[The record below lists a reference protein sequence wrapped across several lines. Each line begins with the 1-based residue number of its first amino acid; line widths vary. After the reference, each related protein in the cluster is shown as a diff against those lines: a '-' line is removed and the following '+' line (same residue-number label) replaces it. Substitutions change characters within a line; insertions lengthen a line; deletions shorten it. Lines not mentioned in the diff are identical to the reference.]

1 MRTPLCLTCTR
12 AAFARPRQYNPVSLN
27 RVRITEWMEYQF
39 SRWKNVSP
47 GEKSAP
53 AVVVSNSKTLPRIP
67 APAQTLLKLTQNSFD
82 HYKVP
87 DLGYN
92 FRLEA
97 KQWREPRP
105 HTPSLR
111 ASATA
116 AGGWAQRGFSPV
128 DLLNLWEPTGA
139 WEEYPGLIYGEGP
152 RQKLDVYKPRHA
164 AKAPVV
170 VFFYGGSW
178 QGGSRD
184 LYPFVGASLA
194 AQGIVTVVPDYSI
207 FPPARFPTFVE
218 DAARAV
224 RFARASA
231 AQWGGDPSRLVL
243 MGHSA
248 GAYIAAMLSFDPQWL
263 GQVGLNS
270 QTDLAGF
277 IGLAGPY
284 DFLPIESRTLRTI
297 FGGANRTETQPIS
310 FVTGKEAPALLIT
323 ARRDRLVSPGN
334 SRRMA
339 AQDSR
344 PWRCCRGTD
353 LWRGRSS
360 YVDRRLCARFASS
373 GAGAARRHSIRLARH
388 KQAGQFSQ
396 QSLGTMIRHA
406 RRNDG
411 DRPGQAELWWVKPL

>member
-1 MRTPLCLTCTR
+1 MAAKPKAVENSNKLKEGAFHIKDSAAHMGRSTAREDSAGRRTAL
-12 AAFARPRQYNPVSLN
+12 AADR
-27 RVRITEWMEYQF
+27 
-39 SRWKNVSP
+39 
-47 GEKSAP
+47 
-53 AVVVSNSKTLPRIP
+53 
-67 APAQTLLKLTQNSFD
+67 
-82 HYKVP
+82 
-87 DLGYN
+87 
-92 FRLEA
+92 
-97 KQWREPRP
+97 
-105 HTPSLR
+105 
-111 ASATA
+111 
-116 AGGWAQRGFSPV
+116 AQRRFSPV

-152 RQKLDVYKPRHA
+152 RRKLDVYKPRHA

-194 AQGIVTVVPDYSI
+194 AHGILTVVPDYSI

-224 RFARASA
+224 RFARKSA

-263 GQVGLNS
+263 GQVGLNA

-284 DFLPIESRTLRTI
+284 DFLPIQSRTLRTI
-297 FGGANRTETQPIS
+297 FSGANRTETQPIS

-339 AQDSR
+339 AQIHAHGGVAEERTYGGVGHLTLIGAFAPGLRVLAPVLRDVTQFIWRVTSR
-344 PWRCCRGTD
+344 RANLVRARNASP
-353 LWRGRSS
+353 L
-360 YVDRRLCARFASS
+360 RRLTNWEAS
-373 GAGAARRHSIRLARH
+373 
-388 KQAGQFSQ
+388 
-396 QSLGTMIRHA
+396 
-406 RRNDG
+406 
-411 DRPGQAELWWVKPL
+411 